1 MCRRNFLLSDFEDVL
16 AILATTSRAMDKW
29 ILQLDLAGQKG
40 PYSTSESILVVV
52 VAAIRQG
59 EY

>member
-1 MCRRNFLLSDFEDVL
+1 MRGAEFLLSDFGDVL
-16 AILATTSRAMDKW
+16 AILATTSRATDNWM
-29 ILQLDLAGQKG
+29 LGLDLADQKG
-40 PYSTSESILVVV
+40 PHSTSETILVAV